1 MLVPPDAEL
10 AGIGRLRADD
20 ARAALERAGVTAEG
34 VIAVVEAA
42 MELALRSV
50 SVARGVDPRR
60 LALVAFG
67 GAGPM
72 HACGLAEALGMAAVI
87 IPPRAG
93 VLSAVGLLCAPRQH
107 DLVRSWPTPTD
118 HGGITEALAE
128 LAAACTAAVGG
139 HGPELE
145 TAVDC
150 RYAGQSH
157 EITVPSVDAFADE
170 HWRRNGYDRP
180 DTAIEVVALR
190 ATARRP
196 APLAVTDLPTPDPL
210 RPVGAGPTVLA
221 EVDCTVWVPAGWR
234 AEHGEAGALVLRRE
248 R

>member
-1 MLVPPDAEL
+1 
-10 AGIGRLRADD
+10 
-20 ARAALERAGVTAEG
+20 
-34 VIAVVEAA
+34 
-42 MELALRSV
+42 
-50 SVARGVDPRR
+50 
-60 LALVAFG
+60 
-67 GAGPM
+67 
-72 HACGLAEALGMAAVI
+72 
-87 IPPRAG
+87 
-93 VLSAVGLLCAPRQH
+93 
-107 DLVRSWPTPTD
+107 
-118 HGGITEALAE
+118 
-128 LAAACTAAVGG
+128 
-139 HGPELE
+139 
-145 TAVDC
+145 
-150 RYAGQSH
+150 
-157 EITVPSVDAFADE
+157 VPSVDAFADE

>member
-1 MLVPPDAEL
+1 M
-10 AGIGRLRADD
+10 
-20 ARAALERAGVTAEG
+20 TAEG

-72 HACGLAEALGMAAVI
+72 HACGLADALGMAAVI

-180 DTAIEVVALR
+180 DTADRGGR
-190 ATARRP
+190 APGHRPPAGAAGRDRP
-196 APLAVTDLPTPDPL
+196 AHARSAPAGRCRAHRAGRAGLH
-210 RPVGAGPTVLA
+210 RVGARGLA
-221 EVDCTVWVPAGWR
+221 GR
-234 AEHGEAGALVLRRE
+234 AR
-248 R
+248 